1 MFQPIIGTGGY
12 LGWRVLENSEARQ
25 REQFEQSPLLERE
38 IDYFRENIAN
48 ATSAEA
54 LVEDRRLLSVALRA
68 FGLGDEINKG
78 AFIRKILEEG
88 TLVTTSFA
96 NRLND
101 TRFQEMAEV
110 FSYGN
115 LTDPDVSSEAF
126 REDIIARYKTLEFE
140 RAVGDVDSDMRV
152 AMNFRREIGD
162 IAALAQQSERAA
174 WFRIMGSPPLRELAA
189 TALNVPSEAS
199 QIDIDQ
205 QQEFFADRMQSV
217 FGSSSPAI
225 LNDPETVD
233 QMIRRFFLNRQI
245 QDGPGVLTP
254 GFGALTLLQNS
265 ALGSVGSQNLIL
277 SQL

>member
-25 REQFEQSPLLERE
+25 REQFENSPVIERE
-38 IDYFRENIAN
+38 IEYFRENIAN

-54 LVEDRRLLSVALRA
+54 LVGDRRLLGVALGA
-68 FGLGDEINKG
+68 FGLSDEINKG
-78 AFIRKILEEG
+78 AFIQKILEGG

-101 TRFQEMAEV
+101 PRFQEMAEV

-162 IAALAQQSERAA
+162 IAALAEQSERAA

-189 TALNVPSEAS
+189 TALNIPSEAS
-199 QIDIDQ
+199 QVDIDQ
-205 QQEFFADRMQSV
+205 QQEFFADRALSV

-225 LNDPETVD
+225 FSDPDNVN
-233 QMIRRFFLNRQI
+233 QIIRRFFLNRQLES
-245 QDGPGVLTP
+245 GPGALTP
-254 GFGALTLLQNS
+254 GIGALTLLQSS
-265 ALGSVGSQNLIL
+265 ALGAVSSQNLFL
-277 SQL
+277 SQF